1 MDFTIDQ
8 MLAADWSQVAAIYQA
23 GIDTRNATFETV
35 VPTWEKWDAAHR
47 PDCRLVAR
55 NSEHMLGWVALSPYS
70 ARAVYAGVAEVGVYI
85 APAARGQ
92 GVGKAL
98 LNALIDASEQA
109 GIWTLQA
116 GIFAE
121 NAPSIRLHKAC
132 GFREV
137 GYRECIGQLYGVWHD
152 VMLMERR
159 SKIVNY
165 P

>member
-1 MDFTIDQ
+1 MDFTIDDMQ
-8 MLAADWSQVAAIYQA
+8 AVDWVQVAAIYQA
-23 GIDTRNATFETV
+23 GIDTRTATFETV

-55 NSEHMLGWVALSPYS
+55 NSDHVLGWVALSPYS

-85 APAARGQ
+85 APATRGR

-121 NAPSIRLHKAC
+121 NAPSIALHKAC

-159 SKIVNY
+159 SRIVNY
-165 P
+165 L

>member
-1 MDFTIDQ
+1 
-8 MLAADWSQVAAIYQA
+8 
-23 GIDTRNATFETV
+23 
-35 VPTWEKWDAAHR
+35 
-47 PDCRLVAR
+47 
-55 NSEHMLGWVALSPYS
+55 MLGWVALSPYS

-109 GIWTLQA
+109 GIWTLQS
-116 GIFAE
+116 GIFVE

-137 GYRECIGQLYGVWHD
+137 GCRERIGQLYGVWHD
-152 VMLMERR
+152 VVLMERR